1 MDYFNTFLALNVVAA
16 LLSMQGQKA
25 FRLNQKKKFNL
36 INLICVHTMNRGL
49 TGLERHESE

>member
-25 FRLNQKKKFNL
+25 FRFNQKIGL
-36 INLICVHTMNRGL
+36 I
-49 TGLERHESE
+49 